1 MAERHAPCSPAASL
15 RHHDRLFI
23 ACLPLLDL
31 ASSRRVP
38 KGSILAKMSANR
50 TKKPYSVRLI
60 FLPRFVTLLTGAY
73 SDLPLALQAQTANG
87 STTRLRVYRELCK
100 TL

>member
-1 MAERHAPCSPAASL
+1 
-15 RHHDRLFI
+15 
-23 ACLPLLDL
+23 
-31 ASSRRVP
+31 
-38 KGSILAKMSANR
+38 MSANR

-60 FLPRFVTLLTGAY
+60 LLPRFVTLLTRAY
-73 SDLPLALQAQTANG
+73 SDLLLALQAQTVNG